1 MACLCGIIHR
11 LRSAP
16 FSTVLMQKLYNLQMA
31 ILGGVVHCVKC
42 ALGTTIS
49 CVVQPLD
56 HVKMP
61 IFSCVVHRPACATFV
76 TMGIQPAKHVQ
87 MPILRRTVHGKRR
100 TSDRKSTRLNSSH

>member
-31 ILGGVVHCVKC
+31 ILGGVIHCVKC

-61 IFSCVVHRPACATFV
+61 VLSCVVHRPAGATFV
-76 TMGIQPAKHVQ
+76 TRSEERSV
-87 MPILRRTVHGKRR
+87 GKECV
-100 TSDRKSTRLNSSH
+100 STCRSRWSPNR

>member
-56 HVKMP
+56 AGKMT
-61 IFSCVVHRPACATFV
+61 IFSFGVHRPACATFV
-76 TMGIQPAKHVQ
+76 TMGIQHPNHLQ
-87 MPILRRTVHGKRR
+87 MLILRSTVNATQCQAILEFDVHPI
-100 TSDRKSTRLNSSH
+100 N